1 MSHHMKDVAE
11 EIVLRGALGGI
22 KRELAKLKKERE
34 ELQKKVGATEG
45 RLKLTR
51 QGEMKLRSRLADMS
65 NLETILIE
73 ERDDMEN
80 KFEKI
85 SDRVEKIRRI
95 EEDLEEI

>member
-1 MSHHMKDVAE
+1 MSHHMKDIAE
-11 EIVLRGALGGI
+11 EVVLRGALSGI
-22 KRELAKLKKERE
+22 KRELAKLKKERG
-34 ELQKKVGATEG
+34 ELEKKVGATEG

-51 QGEMKLRSRLADMS
+51 QQEIKFRRKLTEMA
-65 NLETILIE
+65 NLETILLE
-73 ERDDMEN
+73 DRDEMEN